1 MHLNRFTDNALRC
14 LTFLALQP
22 GETATAAEIARRMR
36 MSEDHLV
43 KVIQRLT
50 QLGYVETI
58 RGRRGGVQLAMPA
71 DRINVGRVV
80 RDTEETF
87 TLVECFDPE
96 TNKCPIAPAC
106 ALAGALDEALNAF
119 FAVLDA
125 QTLADLTRQP
135 ARLRR
140 LLGVPA

>member
-1 MHLNRFTDNALRC
+1 
-14 LTFLALQP
+14 
-22 GETATAAEIARRMR
+22 MR
-36 MSEDHLV
+36 MSEDHLA

-58 RGRRGGVQLAMPA
+58 RGRRGGVQLAKPA

-87 TLVECFDPE
+87 ALVECFSPE
-96 TNKCPIAPAC
+96 TNQCPIAPAC
-106 ALAGALDEALNAF
+106 ALAGTLDEALNAF

-140 LLGVPA
+140 LMEVPA